1 MSGEDARQYLTFT
14 LGAEEY
20 GVDIL
25 SVQEIRGWSPI
36 TPIPN
41 MPRYLKGV
49 VNLRGT
55 VVPIVDL
62 RSKLSMPE
70 VEPTPF
76 TVVIM
81 IRAGA
86 KATGLL
92 VDAVSDVVTVPAA
105 TVEPPPT
112 FGEPGEAGASV
123 IGTARMEDKLI
134 VLLDVARLLA
144 ADESATREALA

>member
-1 MSGEDARQYLTFT
+1 MSADETRQYLTFT
-14 LGAEEY
+14 LGGEEY

-25 SVQEIRGWSPI
+25 SVQEIRGWTPI

-41 MPRYLKGV
+41 MPRFLKGV

-62 RSKLSMPE
+62 RTKLSMPE

-81 IRAGA
+81 VRTGA

-92 VDAVSDVVTVPAA
+92 VDAVSDVVDVAA
-105 TVEPPPT
+105 SVIEPPPS
-112 FGEPGEAGASV
+112 FGRAGDGGA
-123 IGTARMEDKLI
+123 ITGTARVDDKLI
-134 VLLDVARLLA
+134 VLIDVARLLA
-144 ADESATREALA
+144 VDDSTPREALA